1 MVEWWLILIA
11 VIAAVM
17 TVGLTIYMVV
27 LFQAEE
33 DKTQAW
39 FPKVVVV
46 LGLSL
51 ACFNVLLLPYDVA
64 NRQQPDVFGNTGGG
78 INTVVAWQIVMYC
91 VAAFTF
97 IIVPFAIM
105 YYEAQDPDQT
115 SIWNQI
121 KPALCYTVI
130 TFLIFLILLIALWLS
145 VGVAEIPYTLYTTQ
159 ASRHLPYPAVAASG
173 QQLVDFYQETSNATL
188 SISVSFFVYLVSL
201 MSAFGWIL
209 FFAFGG
215 VGLVAFPIDFIS
227 AFKNRPK
234 SITGA
239 EFAAEKINIAKEAEK
254 LIAIGKKLDED
265 TAKGKSSRKHRKKVQ
280 AFKQESAALEKYY
293 EKLVISAQNM
303 HGQIL
308 KAIGSLILGIFGGI
322 LSVCWLLHIILNNAA
337 KVTPFL
343 NNMFIAMDSA
353 FALFGVLAYAI
364 FAFYLLWC
372 VVKGCAKVGMNLVI
386 FTVYP
391 MELNNTLM
399 NAFCF
404 NTMLILISSV
414 TVVQFCANSFSDYAA
429 NTSVNTLFTL
439 YASRLK
445 GIKYILIY
453 MQYPLLGIAALSL
466 LWLMI
471 CPKRKVDPDSDD
483 DD

>member
-1 MVEWWLILIA
+1 VHVLSRDDELL
-11 VIAAVM
+11 
-17 TVGLTIYMVV
+17 VV
-27 LFQAEE
+27 LL
-33 DKTQAW
+33 K
-39 FPKVVVV
+39 
-46 LGLSL
+46 GSG
-51 ACFNVLLLPYDVA
+51 LLLEGLHLLAVL
-64 NRQQPDVFGNTGGG
+64 
-78 INTVVAWQIVMYC
+78 
-91 VAAFTF
+91 AARL
-97 IIVPFAIM
+97 
-105 YYEAQDPDQT
+105 
-115 SIWNQI
+115 
-121 KPALCYTVI
+121 ALIYTII
-130 TFLIFLILLIALWLS
+130 TFLIFVILLISLWLS
-145 VGVAEIPYTLYTTQ
+145 VGVADIPYTLYTTKP
-159 ASRHLPYPAVAASG
+159 SFCLPTNLGLLEY
-173 QQLVDFYQETSNATL
+173 YQDTSSATL
-188 SISVSFFVYLVSL
+188 SISVSFFVYMVSL

-239 EFAAEKINIAKEAEK
+239 EFASEKINISKEAEK
-254 LIAIGKKLDED
+254 LIQVGKKLDED
-265 TAKGKSSRKHRKKVQ
+265 TSKGKSSRKHRKKVQ

-303 HGQIL
+303 HGQLL
-308 KAIGSLILGIFGGI
+308 KAIGCLILGVIGGI
-322 LSVCWLLHIILNNAA
+322 LSICWLLHIILNNAA

-353 FALFGVLAYAI
+353 FALFGVLAYAL

-372 VVKGCAKVGMNLVI
+372 VVKGCSKVGMNLVI

-404 NTMLILISSV
+404 NTLLILICSV

-429 NTSVNTLFTL
+429 NTAVNTLFTT

-445 GIKYILIY
+445 GIKYVLIY
-453 MQYPLLGIAALSL
+453 LQYPLLGVAALSL
-466 LWLMI
+466 LWLLI

-483 DD
+483 D